1 MLDQK
6 SFMDKLKTYL
16 IFAGPTSFVFFTVII
31 IPFVFGV
38 FLTLTNWNGLSVD
51 YSFVQLENY
60 IKVIHDQ
67 AYWQSFLLTLKYVFY
82 TVIFVNVI
90 AFTLAY
96 LLTSGMKGQNFLRA
110 GFFTPNLIGGVVL
123 GLIWRFVFSNV
134 LVNFGEI
141 TGLVIFSKSWLSSP
155 ENAFW
160 TLVIVST
167 WQYSGYMML
176 IYIAGFMGVP
186 KDVVEAA
193 TIDGAN
199 SFQKIKSV
207 IIPLMIPSFVISVFL
222 TLQRTFLVYDVNL
235 ALTNGGPFKSTE
247 LISMHVYKKA
257 FLAQEYALGQSQ
269 AFFLFLLVAG
279 ITFFQVYF
287 SKKLEVEQ

>member
-31 IPFVFGV
+31 IPFVFGI
-38 FLTLTNWNGLSVD
+38 FLTLTNWNGLSAD

-60 IKVIHDQ
+60 VKVIQDQ

-134 LVNFGEI
+134 LVYFGEI
-141 TGLVIFSKSWLSSP
+141 TGLVIFSKSWLSHP
-155 ENAFW
+155 DNAFW

-235 ALTNGGPFKSTE
+235 ALTKGGPFKSTE